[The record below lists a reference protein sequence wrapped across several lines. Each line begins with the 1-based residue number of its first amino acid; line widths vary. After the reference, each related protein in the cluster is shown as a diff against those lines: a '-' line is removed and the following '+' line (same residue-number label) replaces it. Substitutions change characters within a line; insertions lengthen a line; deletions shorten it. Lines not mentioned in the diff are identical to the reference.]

1 MSANAEIATLGGGC
15 FWCLEPL
22 FAGLKGVEKVESG
35 YSGGKVKNPCYREI
49 CTGNT
54 GHAEVVQVTFAP
66 DVISYQELLEIFFTV
81 HDPTTLNRQGNDTGT
96 QYRSVIFHHSPAQK
110 ETAERVIK
118 EANASGGWRAP
129 IVTEVAPFSAFYRA
143 EDYHQ
148 DYYARNGNQPYCQL
162 VITPKVKK
170 FRERY
175 NAKLK
180 VYLPY

>member
-1 MSANAEIATLGGGC
+1 MSASAEIATLGGGC

-22 FAGLKGVEKVESG
+22 FAALKGVAKVESG
-35 YSGGKVKNPCYREI
+35 YSGGKVKNPSYREV

-54 GHAEVVQVTFAP
+54 GHAEVVQVTFDPA
-66 DVISYQELLEIFFTV
+66 VIGYQELLEIFFTV
-81 HDPTTLNRQGNDTGT
+81 HDPTTLNRQGSDTGT
-96 QYRSVIFHHSPAQK
+96 QYRSVIFYHSPAQK

-118 EANASGGWRAP
+118 EVNASGSWPAP

-162 VITPKVKK
+162 VITPKVKT

-175 NAKLK
+175 LEKLK
-180 VYLPY
+180 AC